1 MCCLI
6 GIVYV
11 LIKRYCPAKTT
22 NNEEHIAIP
31 LPPPPQQ
38 QQQQQENIEMD
49 VYGNPV

>member
-31 LPPPPQQ
+31 LPPP
-38 QQQQQENIEMD
+38 QQQENIEMD